1 MDMARKLLVVE
12 DDPGLQKQMKWSFE
26 NFDVVLAGNRQEALE
41 LLKKH
46 RPSVITVDLGLPPDA
61 NGSSE
66 GLATIEQILSIAP
79 NVKVIVVSGNEEHK
93 NAVNAVASGAYDFY
107 QKPIDVGVLSQIINR
122 AFHVYELEEEN
133 RLLVMKHNDKPVDGV
148 VGNSPQMHIVCL
160 RIEKVA
166 SSNYWTMEPH
176 TRLNLHQR

>member
-1 MDMARKLLVVE
+1 METVKKLLVVE

-26 NFDVVLAGNRQEALE
+26 SFDVILAGNRKEAIE

-61 NGSSE
+61 NGSTE
-66 GLATIEQILSIAP
+66 GLATIEQILSVAP
-79 NVKVIVVSGNEEHK
+79 NVKVIVVSGNEEHQ

-107 QKPIDVGVLSQIINR
+107 QKPIDTNVLGQIINR

-133 RLLVMKHNDKPVDGV
+133 RDRKSV
-148 VGNSPQMHIVCL
+148 V
-160 RIEKVA
+160 
-166 SSNYWTMEPH
+166 
-176 TRLNLHQR
+176 